1 MPKFKFECEHRNAW
15 DETLDSKVTMEFDKE
30 FLPDV
35 LEQFEQFLR
44 GCGYYFDGR
53 LELVED
59 EPVEQEFDQD
69 VMRWTVNELTKG
81 QNANQ
86 G

>member
-1 MPKFKFECEHRNAW
+1 MPNFKFECEHSNAW
-15 DETLDSKVTMEFDKE
+15 DQTLDSKVTMEFDKE

-35 LEQFEQFLR
+35 IEQFEQFLR

-59 EPVEQEFDQD
+59 EPVEQEFNND
-69 VMRWTVNELTKG
+69 VMGWTVNELTKE